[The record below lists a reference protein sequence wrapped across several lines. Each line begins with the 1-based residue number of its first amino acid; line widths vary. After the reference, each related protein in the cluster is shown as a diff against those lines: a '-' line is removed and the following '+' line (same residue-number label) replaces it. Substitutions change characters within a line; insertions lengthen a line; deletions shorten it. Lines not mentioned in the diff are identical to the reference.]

1 MGFAG
6 TFLSKKFPAPSKIS
20 LRPHIPCASGNRLC
34 NVYGNR
40 YRIYVL
46 KSMPERFYSA
56 KFLKSQISITQL
68 IILSRKTQ
76 CNCVLIKVL
85 LDFFHGQEFSLC
97 ENGLRPPH
105 LSLRFPK
112 GLSKTFIKMQL
123 HCIFRNKI
131 KI

>member
-1 MGFAG
+1 MEIG
-6 TFLSKKFPAPSKIS
+6 
-20 LRPHIPCASGNRLC
+20 LC

-76 CNCVLIKVL
+76 CNCVLIKVSL
-85 LDFFHGQEFSLC
+85 EPFQRLTGVDGVHGFKFIFYRK
-97 ENGLRPPH
+97 ENIWR
-105 LSLRFPK
+105 
-112 GLSKTFIKMQL
+112 
-123 HCIFRNKI
+123 
-131 KI
+131 

>member
-20 LRPHIPCASGNRLC
+20 LRPHIPCACGNRLC

-46 KSMPERFYSA
+46 KSIPDRFYSA

-85 LDFFHGQEFSLC
+85 IELFQKFIGFVATPKVFDKFIFITELC
-97 ENGLRPPH
+97 
-105 LSLRFPK
+105 
-112 GLSKTFIKMQL
+112 
-123 HCIFRNKI
+123 RNSNVLYVFY
-131 KI
+131 

>member
-1 MGFAG
+1 MRFAG

-46 KSMPERFYSA
+46 KSMQERFYSA
-56 KFLKSQISITQL
+56 KFLKSQISIIQL
-68 IILSRKTQ
+68 IIFFRKTQ

-85 LDFFHGQEFSLC
+85 LDFFQKIAWCGTESHGFNQSDKFVFV
-97 ENGLRPPH
+97 LR
-105 LSLRFPK
+105 LKLTNK
-112 GLSKTFIKMQL
+112 
-123 HCIFRNKI
+123 CICYR
-131 KI
+131 